1 MKPKMKFLINKPHL
15 IFLLSIPIIILFGIL
30 NRNEMLD
37 INVHDTY
44 FVFSQIDL
52 TILISI
58 LFSIIGIGYWIMLK
72 ANRKLSKWLNLIH
85 ITLTFGGI
93 LLIWILAQL
102 FRESIMEYNFNNNL
116 TFGIYLIALI
126 AIFGQLIYPINII
139 SGIIKKRNKTSG

>member
-1 MKPKMKFLINKPHL
+1 MNLISKKPHL
-15 IFLLSIPIIILFGIL
+15 IFLFSIPIIILFGIL
-30 NRNEMLD
+30 NRNEILD

-44 FVFSQIDL
+44 FIFSPIDL

-58 LFSIIGIGYWIMLK
+58 LFGIIGIGYWIMLK
-72 ANRKLSKWLNLIH
+72 ANIKLSKWLNLIH

-126 AIFGQLIYPINII
+126 AFFGQLIYPINII

>member
-1 MKPKMKFLINKPHL
+1 MNLISKKPHL
-15 IFLLSIPIIILFGIL
+15 IFLFSIPIIILFGIL
-30 NRNEMLD
+30 NRNEILD

-44 FVFSQIDL
+44 FVFSPIDL

-58 LFSIIGIGYWIMLK
+58 LFGIIGIGYWIMLK

-93 LLIWILAQL
+93 LLIWIFAQL